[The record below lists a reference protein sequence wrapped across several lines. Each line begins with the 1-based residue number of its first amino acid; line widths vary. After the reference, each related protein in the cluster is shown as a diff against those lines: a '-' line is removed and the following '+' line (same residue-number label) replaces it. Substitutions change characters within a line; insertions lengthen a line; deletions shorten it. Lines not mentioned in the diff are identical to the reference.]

1 MGSVIFLSSLDLLE
15 YINTISVAYECAFDN
30 PVQCRKKM
38 WSTYL
43 LSSTVLVGSASV
55 ACAQHYPVV
64 RQASAT
70 SSSSSVATPTSTCPN
85 VPPLQTSWQYV
96 PPPRNAKLDFGPPN
110 VPQGK
115 ASNGQPKPGG
125 PKGSKK
131 VKNFILTI
139 PDGFGPA
146 SEVFA
151 RDFVQWNNTATGWNR
166 QLGSDTIQIGSIRT
180 RSSDSFVTDS
190 AASATAYSCAIK
202 TYNGAI
208 GIDED
213 GNPCGTVLE
222 AAKRAGL
229 KTGLVVTSRITH
241 ATPASFASHIYDR
254 DQEDIIAEQ
263 LIGDQP
269 LGPVVDLVLGGG
281 LAFFW
286 PNTTTGS
293 SRKDSRDLIAEAKKA
308 GYNAF
313 TNRAGFDALGGG
325 KSAKLPYLGVFTPG
339 HMSYEVDRDPKLEPS
354 LLEMTKTALE
364 TLKRATKDSKK
375 GYFIMVEASRI
386 DHAGHS
392 NDLIGHLHEI
402 IMYNEVVDYLKKWV
416 DDNDDTVLIGTADH
430 ECAGLTLGGIVTTGE
445 YQYNPAPLA
454 SAKHS
459 SSYLAS
465 QWAKYN
471 GSDPDNYLL
480 DLFKQYG
487 INDANSTEI
496 AVAKERKS
504 SASFNDIHFGQSLTR
519 RALVKWSTL
528 GHTAVD
534 VNLIGY
540 GPNSERLAGNRDNT
554 EVGQFITDQ
563 LGLDLPTITKQ
574 LNDKKNENWLVNKV
588 GRDKVENG
596 VKNGAKRRSLG
607 HQHN

>member
-1 MGSVIFLSSLDLLE
+1 
-15 YINTISVAYECAFDN
+15 
-30 PVQCRKKM
+30 
-38 WSTYL
+38 
-43 LSSTVLVGSASV
+43 
-55 ACAQHYPVV
+55 
-64 RQASAT
+64 
-70 SSSSSVATPTSTCPN
+70 
-85 VPPLQTSWQYV
+85 
-96 PPPRNAKLDFGPPN
+96 
-110 VPQGK
+110 
-115 ASNGQPKPGG
+115 
-125 PKGSKK
+125 
-131 VKNFILTI
+131 
-139 PDGFGPA
+139 
-146 SEVFA
+146 
-151 RDFVQWNNTATGWNR
+151 
-166 QLGSDTIQIGSIRT
+166 
-180 RSSDSFVTDS
+180 
-190 AASATAYSCAIK
+190 
-202 TYNGAI
+202 
-208 GIDED
+208 
-213 GNPCGTVLE
+213 

-254 DQEDIIAEQ
+254 DKEDIIAEQ

-269 LGPVVDLVLGGG
+269 LGPVVDIMLGGG

-313 TNRAGFDALGGG
+313 TTRAGFDALGGG
-325 KSAKLPYLGVFTPG
+325 KTAKLPYLGVFTPG
-339 HMSYEVDRDPKLEPS
+339 HMSYEVDRDPKVEPS

-392 NDLIGHLHEI
+392 NDLIGHLHDI

-454 SAKHS
+454 GASHS
-459 SSYLAS
+459 STYLAS
-465 QWAKYN
+465 LWAKYN

-496 AVAKERKS
+496 AVAKEHKS

-519 RALVKWSTL
+519 RAMVKWATL

-540 GPNSERLAGNRDNT
+540 GPNSERMTGNRDNT
-554 EVGQFITDQ
+554 EVGQFINDQ
-563 LGLDLPTITKQ
+563 LGLDLPTVTAL

-588 GRDKVENG
+588 GRDKVEHG

>member
-1 MGSVIFLSSLDLLE
+1 
-15 YINTISVAYECAFDN
+15 
-30 PVQCRKKM
+30 
-38 WSTYL
+38 
-43 LSSTVLVGSASV
+43 
-55 ACAQHYPVV
+55 
-64 RQASAT
+64 
-70 SSSSSVATPTSTCPN
+70 
-85 VPPLQTSWQYV
+85 
-96 PPPRNAKLDFGPPN
+96 
-110 VPQGK
+110 
-115 ASNGQPKPGG
+115 
-125 PKGSKK
+125 
-131 VKNFILTI
+131 
-139 PDGFGPA
+139 
-146 SEVFA
+146 
-151 RDFVQWNNTATGWNR
+151 
-166 QLGSDTIQIGSIRT
+166 
-180 RSSDSFVTDS
+180 
-190 AASATAYSCAIK
+190 K

-269 LGPVVDLVLGGG
+269 LGPVVDLMLGGG

-325 KSAKLPYLGVFTPG
+325 KSAKLPYLGLFTPG
-339 HMSYEVDRDPKLEPS
+339 HMSYEVDRDPKVEPS
-354 LLEMTKTALE
+354 LLDMTKTALE

-416 DDNDDTVLIGTADH
+416 DSNDDTVLIGTADH
-430 ECAGLTLGGIVTTGE
+430 ECAGLTVGGIVTTGE

-454 SAKHS
+454 GASHS

-471 GSDPDNYLL
+471 GSDPDGYLQ

-496 AVAKERKS
+496 AVAMAHKS

-519 RALVKWSTL
+519 RAMVKWATL

-540 GPNSERLAGNRDNT
+540 GPNSERMAGNRDNT

-563 LGLDLPTITKQ
+563 LELDLPTITKQ

-596 VKNGAKRRSLG
+596 VKTGVKRRALG

>member
-1 MGSVIFLSSLDLLE
+1 
-15 YINTISVAYECAFDN
+15 
-30 PVQCRKKM
+30 M
-38 WSTYL
+38 WSAYL

-55 ACAQHYPVV
+55 ACAQHYPIA
-64 RQASAT
+64 RQASTA
-70 SSSSSVATPTSTCPN
+70 SSSSSAATPTSTCPN
-85 VPPLQTSWQYV
+85 IPPLQTSWAYV
-96 PPPRNAKLDFGPPN
+96 APPRNAKLDFGPPN

-180 RSSDSFVTDS
+180 RSSDSYVTDS
-190 AASATAYSCAIK
+190 AASATAYSCGIK

-263 LIGDQP
+263 LIGNQP
-269 LGPVVDLVLGGG
+269 LGAVADLMLGGG

-293 SRKDSRDLIAEAKKA
+293 SRKDSRDLIAEAKTA

-313 TNRAGFDALGGG
+313 TTRAGFDALGGG
-325 KSAKLPYLGVFTPG
+325 KTAKLPYLGVFTPG

-454 SAKHS
+454 GASHS

-465 QWAKYN
+465 LWAKYN

-519 RALVKWSTL
+519 RAMVKWATL

-563 LGLDLPTITKQ
+563 LGLDLPTVTTL

-588 GRDKVENG
+588 GRDKVE
-596 VKNGAKRRSLG
+596 
-607 HQHN
+607 

>member
-1 MGSVIFLSSLDLLE
+1 
-15 YINTISVAYECAFDN
+15 
-30 PVQCRKKM
+30 M
-38 WSTYL
+38 WSSYL
-43 LSSTVLVGSASV
+43 LSSTLVVGSASV
-55 ACAQHYPVV
+55 ACAQHYPVA
-64 RQASAT
+64 RQASTT
-70 SSSSSVATPTSTCPN
+70 SAAAPTSTCPN
-85 VPPLQTSWQYV
+85 IPALQTSWTYV
-96 PPPRNAKLDFGPPN
+96 APPRNAKLDFGPPN

-125 PKGSKK
+125 PKGPKK
-131 VKNFILTI
+131 IKNFILTI

-180 RSSDSFVTDS
+180 RSSDSYVTDS

-222 AAKRAGL
+222 AAKRAGF

-254 DQEDIIAEQ
+254 DQEDKIAEQ

-269 LGPVVDLVLGGG
+269 LGPVVDLMLGGG

-293 SRKDSRDLIAEAKKA
+293 SRKDTRDLIAEAKKA

-313 TNRAGFDALGGG
+313 TNRAGFDALGAG

-339 HMSYEVDRDPKLEPS
+339 HMSYEIDRDPKLEPS

-364 TLKRATKDSKK
+364 SLKRATKDSKK
-375 GYFIMVEASRI
+375 GFFIMVEASRI

-454 SAKHS
+454 SATHS

-465 QWAKYN
+465 LWAKYN
-471 GSDPDNYLL
+471 GTDPDGYLTS
-480 DLFKQYG
+480 LFQQYG

-504 SASFNDIHFGQSLTR
+504 SSSFIDIHFGQSLTR
-519 RALVKWSTL
+519 RALVKWATL

-540 GPNSERLAGNRDNT
+540 GPNSQLMAGNRDNT

-563 LGLDLPTITKQ
+563 LGLDLPAVTKL

-596 VKNGAKRRSLG
+596 VKSGVKRRALA